1 MTTFEFSDDFD
12 AMGWYLEQMGKGY
25 FEDPYY
31 DEEDN

>member
-12 AMGWYLEQMGKGY
+12 AMGWYLQRMERPDY
-25 FEDPYY
+25 DPYY